1 MKLQLNPVFETFC
14 LLAGSNLGKKQK
26 KETIKQLDDF
36 GINGAAFYAANFPL
50 IERYYATFFGH
61 LTPGSR
67 SSIFN
72 DMSNELAIVIA
83 IGLLLHPEWQNDPS
97 TFSDDDLRAQVG
109 DVVASFLGSEKE
121 IIDALEA
128 SELPDQA
135 KWQIAA
141 LLQQP
146 KQKLLQV
153 IEAVNANLA
162 TFTHTYTKLEAE
174 ILPLL
179 TQFEN
184 QLKKDKLP
192 SFINQALALNPT
204 VNIMPSLAEPLLF
217 MAFDEYCCAGLLLN
231 RVFTGQDEAL
241 TDTEAI
247 VVAKSLSDQ
256 SKLEILRALKNRKLY
271 SLEIAHKLGL
281 TPATTSH
288 HMNMLLSAGLV
299 EVSKKGS
306 KVYYRLRADGIN
318 RYRTWLD
325 DNLI

>member
-1 MKLQLNPVFETFC
+1 MRLQLHPVFETLC

-50 IERYYATFFGH
+50 IERYYNTFFSHMAHSNRG
-61 LTPGSR
+61 L
-67 SSIFN
+67 IFK
-72 DMSNELAIVIA
+72 DMCNELVIILA
-83 IGLLLHPEWQNDPS
+83 VILLLRPEWQNDLS
-97 TFSDDDLRAQVG
+97 AFSDEEVRAVIN
-109 DVVASFLGSEKE
+109 DAVTSFLGSEKE

-128 SELPDQA
+128 SELSDQA

-146 KQKLLQV
+146 KQKLMQ
-153 IEAVNANLA
+153 IAEAVNANLA
-162 TFTHTYTKLEAE
+162 TFEYTYTKLEAE
-174 ILPLL
+174 IVPLL
-179 TQFEN
+179 TQLEN
-184 QLKKDKLP
+184 QLKKGKLP
-192 SFINQALALNPT
+192 PFINQALELDTT
-204 VNIMPSLAEPLLF
+204 VNIMPSLAEPLIF
-217 MAFDEYCCAGLLLN
+217 MVFGEHCCTGLLLN
-231 RVFTGQDEAL
+231 RVFTGEDEAL

-247 VVAKSLSDQ
+247 IVAKALGDQ

-299 EVSKKGS
+299 EVSKEGGKM
-306 KVYYRLRADGIN
+306 YYGLRADGIN
-318 RYRTWLD
+318 RYRAWLD
-325 DNLI
+325 DNLC